1 MSVTEKMPKFGLSM
15 EEGVLSEWLVP
26 VGGAVKRG
34 DRLAVI
40 EAEKLTNDALATSD
54 GVLLQC
60 YLSPGDSAPC
70 GSPICLVG
78 QPGETAEPAPHP
90 VPAHE
95 ADAAVDAITSA
106 TPISRASAEA
116 QAVPATPRAEALIAS
131 RGLNAAGIPATGR
144 NGEIT
149 VDDVRANACS
159 AASPAALAVPAR
171 LTPRAKQLAEKRGL
185 SCEHIRGT
193 GLLGM
198 VTVADVKAQGKPAS
212 QPKLVPMTGVQRATA
227 AAMKKSLDNT
237 AQTTLCIEDGYAP
250 LVAAYSHLKPF
261 YAAQGVKLTYT
272 AMIVYAVG
280 RALAPRE
287 DVRQQYHDEK
297 NFLLP
302 KGVHVGVAVDTP
314 KGLFVPA
321 VRDADKLSLPNICRA
336 IADIAERAR
345 AGRLSE
351 SDFGGA
357 VTTVTS
363 LAAAGATSF
372 TPILNPPETT
382 ILGVCRLR
390 DMAIVRDGGVFIEPV
405 MNLCLTYDHRVLNG
419 APACRYLGE
428 IAALLNDTD
437 WSKA

>member
-1 MSVTEKMPKFGLSM
+1 MSVTEIMPKFGLSM

-54 GVLLQC
+54 GVLLKT

-78 QPGETAEPAPHP
+78 QPGEESEPAPQS
-90 VPAHE
+90 VPA
-95 ADAAVDAITSA
+95 ADSEAAVDAMSSA
-106 TPISRASAEA
+106 TPIARAAA
-116 QAVPATPRAEALIAS
+116 QAQAAPATPRAQAVIAS
-131 RGLNAAGIPATGR
+131 RGLDAAGIPATGR

-149 VDDVRANACS
+149 VDDVRAYAPS
-159 AASPAALAVPAR
+159 LAAAPEAPAHP
-171 LTPRAKQLAEKRGL
+171 TPRAKMLAEKLGL
-185 SCEHIRGT
+185 SYAHIRGT

-198 VTVADVKAQGKPAS
+198 VTVADVKAHGKPAN

-227 AAMKKSLDNT
+227 VAMKKSLDST
-237 AQTTLCIEDGYAP
+237 AQTTVCIESGYAP
-250 LVAAYSHLKPF
+250 LVSAYNHLKPF

-272 AMIVYAVG
+272 AMIVCAVG

-302 KGVHVGVAVDTP
+302 AGVHVGVAVDTP
-314 KGLFVPA
+314 KGLLVPV
-321 VRDADKLSLPNICRA
+321 VRDADKLPLQAVCRA
-336 IADIAERAR
+336 IADLAERAR
-345 AGRLSE
+345 AGRLTE
-351 SDFGGA
+351 ADFGGA

-363 LAAAGATSF
+363 LATAGATSF

-390 DMAIVRDGGVFIEPV
+390 DMPVARDGGVFIEPV

-428 IAALLNDTD
+428 VIALLNGTD
-437 WSKA
+437 WNKA

>member
-15 EEGVLSEWLVP
+15 EEGALSEWLVP

-40 EAEKLTNDALATSD
+40 EAEKLTNDALATAD
-54 GVLLQC
+54 GVLLKT

-78 QPGETAEPAPHP
+78 QPGEEGEPAPQSAP
-90 VPAHE
+90 V
-95 ADAAVDAITSA
+95 ADTAVDAVSSA
-106 TPISRASAEA
+106 TPIARAAEQAQAAPVTPRA
-116 QAVPATPRAEALIAS
+116 QAVIAS
-131 RGLNAAGIPATGR
+131 RGLEASAIPATGR

-149 VDDVRANACS
+149 VDDVRTFS
-159 AASPAALAVPAR
+159 PSPAAAPEAPAR
-171 LTPRAKQLAEKRGL
+171 ATPRAKQLAEKLGV
-185 SCEHIRGT
+185 SYAHIRGT

-198 VTVADVKAQGKPAS
+198 VTVADVKTHGKPAN
-212 QPKLVPMTGVQRATA
+212 QPKLAPMTGVQRATA
-227 AAMKKSLDNT
+227 VAMKKSLDST
-237 AQTTLCIEDGYAP
+237 AQTTVCIESGYAP
-250 LVAAYSHLKPF
+250 LVSVYTHLKPF
-261 YAAQGVKLTYT
+261 YAAQGIKLTYT
-272 AMIVYAVG
+272 AMIVYAAG

-287 DVRQQYHDEK
+287 DVRQQYYDEK
-297 NFLLP
+297 NFILP
-302 KGVHVGVAVDTP
+302 AGVHVGVAVDTP
-314 KGLFVPA
+314 KGLLVPV
-321 VRDADKLSLPNICRA
+321 VRDADKLSLQAVCRA
-336 IADIAERAR
+336 ISNLAERAR
-345 AGRLSE
+345 AGRLTE
-351 SDFGGA
+351 ADFGGA

-390 DMAIVRDGGVFIEPV
+390 DMPVARDGGVFIEPV

-428 IAALLNDTD
+428 VIALLNGTD
-437 WSKA
+437 WNKA